1 LLCDDKRDYAAAVTA
16 FREAIR
22 VEPDYAAYRSNL
34 GNALRGQGKLSEA
47 AAAYREAIRL
57 HPDDDVVHNSLGV
70 ILCDHKRDYAGAIT
84 AFREAVRL
92 KPDHA
97 AYRFHLG
104 NALLGQGQLAE
115 AEAAFREAIRL
126 KPDDA
131 QAHHNLGI
139 AFRNQGKFGEAEA
152 AYRQAIRLMPD
163 FDGTRYMLG
172 HALKAQGRIAEALA
186 QYREALRLKPNNANH
201 HNRLAWLLAT
211 CADPQF
217 RDPNQAVALA
227 RRAVQ
232 LAPQDRNSWN
242 TLGVA
247 LYRAGDWKAAI
258 AALEKER
265 ELEKGSNSFNEF
277 FLAMAHWQLGEK
289 EEARQ
294 WCEKAV
300 EWMDKNDPK
309 NEELRRFRT
318 EAEVLLRVNEKKDGS
333 PSH

>member
-1 LLCDDKRDYAAAVTA
+1 
-16 FREAIR
+16 
-22 VEPDYAAYRSNL
+22 
-34 GNALRGQGKLSEA
+34 
-47 AAAYREAIRL
+47 
-57 HPDDDVVHNSLGV
+57 V
-70 ILCDHKRDYAGAIT
+70 ILCDHERDYAGAIT

-97 AYRFHLG
+97 DYRFHLG

-126 KPDDA
+126 KPDHA
-131 QAHHNLGI
+131 KAHHNLGNTL
-139 AFRNQGKFGEAEA
+139 REQGKLGEAEA
-152 AYRQAIRLMPD
+152 AYRQAIRLRPD
-163 FDGTRYMLG
+163 FDGTHFMLG
-172 HALKAQGRIAEALA
+172 HALKAQGRIAETLA
-186 QYREALRLKPNNANH
+186 EYRETLRLTPNNANH
-201 HNRLAWLLAT
+201 YNRLAWLLAT

-217 RDPNQAVALA
+217 RNPHQAVALA

-258 AALEKER
+258 AALEKEM
-265 ELEKGSNSFNEF
+265 ELEKGSNSFNDF
-277 FLAMAHWQLGEK
+277 FLAMAYWQLGEK
-289 EEARQ
+289 EKARQ

-318 EAEVLLRVNEKKDGS
+318 ESEELLRLKAKKGE
-333 PSH
+333 PRGK